1 MLTSEGKLN
10 RLAEGPD
17 ISNESLSES
26 QLRRLL
32 AVGRSLVTELDIET
46 LLSQVLEAA
55 KELTGARYAALGI
68 LGPEKSSLERFLNLG
83 IDEETR
89 KGIGPLP
96 QGRGVLGELI
106 RHPEPLRL
114 ERVGDH
120 PRSYGFP
127 PGHPPMNSFLGVPIQ
142 IRGEAFGNIYLTE
155 KSDSRQFDERD
166 EALLVIL
173 ADWAAVAIDNARV
186 YEQSEKRRAELE
198 RAVQA
203 LEATVSL
210 ARVGAVETDFDSL
223 LELISKRARALIE
236 SRSLLLLSPNPEGAL
251 TVLASAGETNIAI
264 PQPVRSGSNE
274 LLEEARTGN
283 RVIDFN
289 GELLSL
295 DGSRV
300 FAKSGLLVYMEHRGK
315 NQGYLVALEPEGR
328 SRFSDD
334 DKLLFHSFASSAA
347 SSLASARN
355 VEQDRLRMAI
365 ESSEQERGRWARE
378 LHDQTLQDLG
388 ALKVMLDSLPDEKD
402 LESMERWSTAAGDQ
416 LDETTAALESL
427 IYELRP
433 ATLDELGAAAAIE
446 TLVNR
451 AGKRSGL
458 RTNSHVDMDFES
470 GREPR
475 RMTPELESTIFRVV
489 QEALNNTIKHASAT
503 TASVSVVEEQGQVT
517 VFVEDNGSGFDPG
530 NGFGGRFG
538 LHGMRERVEL
548 AEGELEIDTAPG
560 QGTRVEVHLPV
571 RRTPGQS

>member
-1 MLTSEGKLN
+1 M
-10 RLAEGPD
+10 AEGPD
-17 ISNESLSES
+17 IGNESLSES
-26 QLRRLL
+26 QLRPLL
-32 AVGRSLVTELDIET
+32 AVGRSLITELDIET

-68 LGPEKSSLERFLNLG
+68 LGPEKTSLERFLNLG
-83 IDEETR
+83 IDDETR

-114 ERVGDH
+114 ERAGDH

-166 EALLVIL
+166 EAMLIVL

-186 YEQSEKRRAELE
+186 YKQSEERRAELE

-236 SRSLLLLSPNPEGAL
+236 SRSLLLLSPTPEGAL
-251 TVLASAGETNIAI
+251 TVLACAGETNIAI
-264 PQPVRSGSNE
+264 PQQVRSGSNE
-274 LLEEARTGN
+274 LLEEARTST

-295 DGSRV
+295 DDGRV
-300 FAKSGLLVYMEHRGK
+300 SAKSGLVVYMEHRGK
-315 NQGYLVALEPEGR
+315 NHGYLVALEPEGR
-328 SRFSDD
+328 PRFSDD
-334 DKLLFHSFASSAA
+334 DKLLFQSFASSAA

-365 ESSEQERGRWARE
+365 ESSEKERGRWARE

-402 LESMERWSTAAGDQ
+402 LESMKRWSTAAGDQ
-416 LDETTAALESL
+416 LDETTTALESL
-427 IYELRP
+427 IHELRP

-446 TLVNR
+446 TLVTR

-458 RTNSHVDMDFES
+458 RTTSHVDMDFES
-470 GREPR
+470 GRSPR
-475 RMTPELESTIFRVV
+475 RLTPELDSTIFRVV

-503 TASVSVVEEQGQVT
+503 TASVSVVEEKGQVT
-517 VFVEDNGSGFDPG
+517 VFVEDNGSGFDSG